1 MVNKYKHKLKKRE
14 NGESRIPITPEQVE
28 RGYCLGSEL
37 RFILQQEYP
46 EIYKHFEQYR
56 GLDLIDSNEYSFMK
70 EVLCNNSVVGFA
82 IYQRKSP
89 KEHQNFPNLITL
101 DLIYIL
107 PEYRG
112 KGAMYDEIKDTMSL
126 HPNWVFS
133 IDLPN
138 YHIVNS
144 LIKNDYAI
152 KLNEDIVY
160 LRDIPI
166 TAQVNGDTYFY
177 PLYDLRIKCGVN
189 LDLPSLTSR
198 CDRDIIDGFVP
209 PMYEVLFLEQY
220 DSPLDYFKEV
230 SEVVDSYNKNF
241 KGD

>member
-1 MVNKYKHKLKKRE
+1 MVDKYKHKLKKRE
-14 NGESRIPITPEQVE
+14 NRESRIPITPEQMK
-28 RGYCLGSEL
+28 RGYCLGSEI

-46 EIYKHFEQYR
+46 EIYNHFTQYR
-56 GLDLIDSNEYSFMK
+56 GLDIVDSNEYSFFK
-70 EVLCNNSVVGFA
+70 EVLYNDIVVGFA

-112 KGAMYDEIKDTMSL
+112 KGLIYSEIKDTMSL

-138 YHIVNS
+138 YHIVKS
-144 LIKNDYAI
+144 LIDNGYAI
-152 KLNEDIVY
+152 KLNENIVY
-160 LRDIPI
+160 LGDTPI

-177 PLYDLRIKCGVN
+177 PLYDLRIKAGIN
-189 LDLPSLTSR
+189 LDLPSLTSP
-198 CDRDIIDGFVP
+198 CDRDFIDGFLSP
-209 PMYEVLFLEQY
+209 AFPLFFERY
-220 DSPLDYFKEV
+220 DSPLEYFEEV
-230 SEVVDSYNKNF
+230 ADVVRNYNDG
-241 KGD
+241 GDGV